1 MDTAIEECGLPHWL
15 VSRTTWSNMDSS
27 LTIKTIKGSTRG
39 INMIVNNNYYNHSHS
54 INQYWKGR
62 KPTRKE
68 RTEKSKWKKLFNDNR
83 RQFDTKTR
91 THQAEVE
98 SQITCHTI
106 LKSDVLNT
114 KYPSN
119 VKLIAYQKL
128 GW

>member
-1 MDTAIEECGLPHWL
+1 M
-15 VSRTTWSNMDSS
+15 V
-27 LTIKTIKGSTRG
+27 
-39 INMIVNNNYYNHSHS
+39 VNNNYN
-54 INQYWKGR
+54 NQNWKGR
-62 KPTRKE
+62 NPTRKE
-68 RTEKSKWKKLFNDNR
+68 NTGRGKRKRLLDDNR

-91 THQAEVE
+91 TDVE

-114 KYPSN
+114 KYPPN